1 MCTLHAWTG
10 IRIATIKTGS
20 LLIFNSVATHLRTN
34 HLGTTFKPA
43 ILAINSAKLKDLT
56 TWQPWQSL
64 SRWPNFDK
72 YSSEIFPDC
81 WMEEIGRSPVDMV
94 NYPMIYRVSYMS
106 GGAGFLPS
114 TVVYRPSP
122 VFPHILTPAPH
133 SLQAAHQAPPG
144 SKWRLLIM
152 NLQLPSQKLTW
163 HQNPIPIGSMYGIFT
178 YMNSETWPHSTK
190 HVGKHTILGSYG
202 IGKSSSQPFWEVL
215 PTVGEFLGNDLGSCC
230 LQKM

>member
-1 MCTLHAWTG
+1 
-10 IRIATIKTGS
+10 
-20 LLIFNSVATHLRTN
+20 
-34 HLGTTFKPA
+34 
-43 ILAINSAKLKDLT
+43 
-56 TWQPWQSL
+56 
-64 SRWPNFDK
+64 
-72 YSSEIFPDC
+72 
-81 WMEEIGRSPVDMV
+81 
-94 NYPMIYRVSYMS
+94 MS
-106 GGAGFLPS
+106 GGCLGFLPS

-178 YMNSETWPHSTK
+178 YMNSETWPHSTE
-190 HVGKHTILGSYG
+190 HVGKYTIPGSYG

-215 PTVGEFLGNDLGSCC
+215 PTVGEFWGNDLGSCC
-230 LQKM
+230 LQKCSHSSSHSMKYWSNDRCLFVDNQWFYMKTLYQQKVELVTSPTYDPKLRLFCF